1 MYGTIVHP
9 LSDQPAP
16 SPITTPAAT
25 PHTPALVQR
34 YIDYLKYRYINK
46 SPILKE
52 KLLLQPKKFIRLNL
66 VTNTAQEDKEFK
78 TDCLLLK
85 LYGDVAA
92 IKKKRRPME
101 MEDIG
106 RSEDQSVAQHI
117 LVEGSPGIGK
127 TMFSW
132 ELCRQWA
139 EGKMLQAWQ
148 IVLMLQ
154 LRRKSVREAK
164 SLSDLLICDDESIKQ
179 EVLHSIK
186 LVNGEGVFLVLEGY
200 DELTEDQRTEGSI
213 LNKLLIGDCL
223 PKATIMVT
231 SRPLASDSLCPEFK
245 KSIHQHIEVVGFDD
259 ENIKSY
265 VESVCQNQ
273 QSQIVPSDLLSQIKS
288 NPFVSSIMYI
298 PLQCATLTAL
308 YTTLTQLYTDLLLSS
323 LIRYISDHPVYSKCK
338 TALAIRQLSD
348 LPSEVQEQV
357 WKLSQL

>member
-1 MYGTIVHP
+1 MVLVHP

-52 KLLLQPKKFIRLNL
+52 KLLLQPKEFIRLNL
-66 VTNTAQEDKEFK
+66 VSNAAQEDKEFK

-139 EGKMLQAWQ
+139 EGKMLQDRD

-154 LRRKSVREAK
+154 LRSKRVCER
-164 SLSDLLICDDESIKQ
+164 
-179 EVLHSIK
+179 
-186 LVNGEGVFLVLEGY
+186 
-200 DELTEDQRTEGSI
+200 QR
-213 LNKLLIGDCL
+213 
-223 PKATIMVT
+223 A
-231 SRPLASDSLCPEFK
+231 CPIF
-245 KSIHQHIEVVGFDD
+245 
-259 ENIKSY
+259 
-265 VESVCQNQ
+265 
-273 QSQIVPSDLLSQIKS
+273 
-288 NPFVSSIMYI
+288 SIM
-298 PLQCATLTAL
+298 
-308 YTTLTQLYTDLLLSS
+308 TTIASNRRFWST
-323 LIRYISDHPVYSKCK
+323 
-338 TALAIRQLSD
+338 
-348 LPSEVQEQV
+348 
-357 WKLSQL
+357 

>member
-1 MYGTIVHP
+1 MCYQSCIAYCCDSHIF
-9 LSDQPAP
+9 LSLISDQPAP
-16 SPITTPAAT
+16 SPSTAAPAAT

-34 YIDYLKYRYINK
+34 YIDYLKDRYINK

-52 KLLLQPKKFIRLNL
+52 KLLLQPKEFIRLNL
-66 VTNTAQEDKEFK
+66 VSNTDQEDSEFK
-78 TDCLLLK
+78 SDCLLLQ

-139 EGKMLQAWQ
+139 EGKMLQNRD

-154 LRRKSVREAK
+154 LRRKCVREAK
-164 SLSDLLICDDESIKQ
+164 SLSDLFHHDDDSIKQ
-179 EVLHSIK
+179 GVLHRIK
-186 LVNGEGVFLVLEGY
+186 SVDGRGVFLVLEGY

-213 LNKLLIGDCL
+213 LNRLLIGDSL
-223 PKATIMVT
+223 SKASIMVT

-245 KSIHQHIEVVGFDD
+245 ESVDQHIEVVGFND
-259 ENIKSY
+259 EEHKILCE
-265 VESVCQNQ
+265 ESM
-273 QSQIVPSDLLSQIKS
+273 PK
-288 NPFVSSIMYI
+288 
-298 PLQCATLTAL
+298 AA
-308 YTTLTQLYTDLLLSS
+308 
-323 LIRYISDHPVYSKCK
+323 
-338 TALAIRQLSD
+338 
-348 LPSEVQEQV
+348 
-357 WKLSQL
+357 